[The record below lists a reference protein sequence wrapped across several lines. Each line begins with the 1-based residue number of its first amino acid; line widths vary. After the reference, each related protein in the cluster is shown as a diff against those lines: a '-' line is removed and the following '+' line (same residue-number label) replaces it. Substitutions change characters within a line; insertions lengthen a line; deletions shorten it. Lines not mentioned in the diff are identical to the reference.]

1 MRARV
6 IINPTSGRQTLQK
19 KAERLTEHLLADG
32 TFSDVD
38 VVRTIG
44 PRDAYYAARF
54 YQDWQFDLILAV
66 GGDGT
71 VNEVVSGLIDGKH
84 QTPLAILAAGTV
96 NDFAYAMKLP
106 RADSAVSKMIRQG
119 KTRLIDVGRANE
131 RYFVNVAAGGL
142 LTDVAYK
149 VPTDTKTVLGKLAY
163 VIEGAKDLS
172 SQALHPIAV
181 HIETPDRVI
190 DEEIL
195 LFIVSNTSSVGG
207 FRNLAPQASV
217 TDGLLDVVLVKP
229 QNVLELFPLLVQMV
243 NGVHVNHPKIDY
255 FQTASLKIST
265 SKKESISIDLDGEW
279 GGELPVELSVKHQ
292 AIRLIVP

>member
-6 IINPTSGRQTLQK
+6 IINPSSGRQTLQR
-19 KAERLTEHLLADG
+19 KAERLTETLLADG

-38 VVRTIG
+38 VVRTVG
-44 PRDAYYAARF
+44 LRDAYIAARY
-54 YQDWQFDLILAV
+54 YQDWQFDLILVV

-71 VNEVVSGLIDGKH
+71 VNEVVSGLLDGKH

-106 RADSAVSKMIRQG
+106 RTDSAVARMIRQG
-119 KTRLIDVGRANE
+119 KTRLIDVGQAND

-149 VPTDTKTVLGKLAY
+149 VPSEAKTVLGTLAY

-172 SQALHPIAV
+172 SQALRPIPV
-181 HIETPDRVI
+181 HIETPERVI

-207 FRNLAPQASV
+207 FRNLAPEASV

-229 QNVLELFPLLVQMV
+229 QNILELFPLLVQMV

-255 FQTASLKIST
+255 FQTDSLIIAAPKSD
-265 SKKESISIDLDGEW
+265 SFSIDLDGEW
-279 GGELPVELSVKHQ
+279 GGELPVELKVRHQ
-292 AIRLIVP
+292 ALRLIVP